1 MYLLELNPEDD
12 ELGIMIDDPRPRLT
26 DDDDDDPNPWDDEE
40 DSPDP
45 PGSDWEYKL
54 PIFS

>member
-12 ELGIMIDDPRPRLT
+12 ELGIMIDDPRPRLA
-26 DDDDDDPNPWDDEE
+26 DDDDDPNPWDDDEE

>member
-12 ELGIMIDDPRPRLT
+12 ELGIMIDDPRPRLA
-26 DDDDDDPNPWDDEE
+26 DDDDPNPWDDDEE